1 MDIKADIFAF
11 FFVGL
16 TDFIFDCIV
25 LCHNKFPFSLQL
37 FFELVCLLLMY
48 SLYTFYCL
56 VSIDILHKIYCF
68 LLCSF
73 TCQRFIIILILD
85 CNICC
90 CLRHCKRSSLFLSV
104 CFPLP
109 YTYIILLYL
118 YLFNSLFIQTYF
130 NFIVYFYHRTDK
142 KKRLV
147 FLRPQPLKSFYTYNV
162 IIQKHF
168 FCVIVFFLSDRF
180 HKSIFIIQ
188 SYNLFHIFLTRKTYN
203 VTGAFVYAF
212 YIRCYAYYSSFSI
225 ASKADKMLSISSRRT

>member
-1 MDIKADIFAF
+1 MF
-11 FFVGL
+11 
-16 TDFIFDCIV
+16 
-25 LCHNKFPFSLQL
+25 
-37 FFELVCLLLMY
+37 MY

-162 IIQKHF
+162 IIQNP
-168 FCVIVFFLSDRF
+168 FFLCDCLTLFSF
-180 HKSIFIIQ
+180 PFVALLYHCIYTFLIHKTHNIIKDFM
-188 SYNLFHIFLTRKTYN
+188 YT
-203 VTGAFVYAF
+203 F
-212 YIRCYAYYSSFSI
+212 YILFFIYLSSFPI